1 MLLTGMR
8 GPIISPGPIGGPAM
22 GGPDTGGPGLKY
34 LVLGGPS
41 MPGIGELNRG
51 GRPIM
56 SDISLRCGCGGP
68 GSPGAVA
75 MLVGGAPLSG
85 GPGAGC
91 DDGGLAGK
99 YWIVLGAL
107 AWI

>member
-1 MLLTGMR
+1 MASRINQMPFFVIL
-8 GPIISPGPIGGPAM
+8 M
-22 GGPDTGGPGLKY
+22 G
-34 LVLGGPS
+34 
-41 MPGIGELNRG
+41 R
-51 GRPIM
+51 
-56 SDISLRCGCGGP
+56 
-68 GSPGAVA
+68 GAVA